1 MGMHY
6 YSNIGYIPQENA
18 LPIIESLKNP
28 KMNVFLNF
36 LLVDVQ
42 IRTNIYG
49 SGSGRPTKFPDP
61 AVPDAE
67 HWFKY
72 VKNV

>member
-1 MGMHY
+1 
-6 YSNIGYIPQENA
+6 
-18 LPIIESLKNP
+18 
-28 KMNVFLNF
+28 MNVFLNF

-49 SGSGRPTKFPDP
+49 SGSGRPTKFSDH
-61 AVPDAE
+61 AE

-72 VKNV
+72 VKHV